1 MSLRAPKGRSNLPS
15 SRGDCFVALR
25 APRNDNRLVKDLAVV
40 ILAAGKGTR
49 MRSELPKALHTVCG
63 EPMLGLVLRK
73 AEALGAKKII
83 VVAGYGVGRVREFV
97 GNRARVVEQKKLLG
111 SGHAVL
117 QAARALSRWKG
128 RVLVMYCDTP
138 LVSTDTLSR
147 ILGNQ
152 RQTRDDCVLLS
163 VNLDDPTEYGR
174 IRKNSE
180 GFVQKI
186 IEENDA
192 TPFEK
197 AVREINVGAYV
208 FDSKKLFAA
217 LKWILK
223 NPKKKEYY
231 LTDAIEILA
240 QSGKVAAVLT
250 ENPREALGVNSLAD
264 LAGIEQIMQKNILEE
279 WARKGVRIR
288 DPRTTTI
295 DANVTIG
302 SGTVVFPST
311 VIEGNT
317 RIGKN
322 CRIGPFARIRGASQ
336 IGNGVV
342 IGNFVEVVRSRIG
355 DNAQVKHLS
364 YVGDAVVGQSVNI
377 GAGTITANFDGKQK
391 YKTIIKD
398 KAQIGSGTILV
409 APVTVG
415 RAAKTGAGAVV
426 TKGKNVPDRGIVVG
440 VPARSIG

>member
-1 MSLRAPKGRSNLPS
+1 LNKKRSPNL
-15 SRGDCFVALR
+15 A
-25 APRNDNRLVKDLAVV
+25 AV

-49 MRSELPKALHTVCG
+49 MHSDVPKALHTICG
-63 EPMLGLVLRK
+63 EPMLGHLLRK
-73 AEALGAKKII
+73 AEELGAKKII

-97 GNRARVVEQKKLLG
+97 GNRAHVVEQKRLLG
-111 SGHAVL
+111 SGHAL
-117 QAARALSRWKG
+117 MQAEPVLSRWKG

-163 VNLDDPTEYGR
+163 VNLDDPTGYGR

-186 IEENDA
+186 IEENDT
-192 TPFEK
+192 TPLEK
-197 AVREINVGAYV
+197 AIREINTGCYV
-208 FDSKKLFAA
+208 FDSRKLFTA
-217 LKWILK
+217 LKWIRK

-250 ENPREALGVNSLAD
+250 QKSEEALGVNSLAE
-264 LAGIEQIMQKNILEE
+264 LAGIEQIMQKNILEG

-302 SGTVVFPST
+302 SGTVVLPNT
-311 VIEGNT
+311 VIEENT
-317 RIGKN
+317 RIGKD
-322 CRIGPFARIRGASQ
+322 CRIGPFARIRGASH

-342 IGNFVEVVRSRIG
+342 IGNFVEVVRSKIG

-364 YVGDAVVGQSVNI
+364 YVGDAVVGRSVNI
-377 GAGTITANFDGKQK
+377 GAGTITANFDGRRKH
-391 YKTIIKD
+391 KTVIKD

-426 TKGKNVPDRGIVVG
+426 TKGKNVPDHGIVVG
-440 VPARSIG
+440 VPARRI